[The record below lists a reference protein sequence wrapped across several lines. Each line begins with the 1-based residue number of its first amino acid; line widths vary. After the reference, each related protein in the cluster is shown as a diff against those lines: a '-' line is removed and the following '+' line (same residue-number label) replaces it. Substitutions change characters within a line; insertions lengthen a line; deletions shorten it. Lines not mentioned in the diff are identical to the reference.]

1 MSPSHTAVTQSHPER
16 PDAASDS
23 RSPGRHTPGTRARLA
38 LVVLLLVTLV
48 SCAVGPPPGDDPVDG
63 PPPAERSPT
72 APARAADT
80 EPSPVDSD
88 FDLGLRIT
96 LQAYHEVGMV
106 EDDSLT
112 DWVRDIGYR
121 VASVAP
127 ERALFTF
134 HLIDLPY
141 PNAFALPGGFVFVT
155 RGMIEMGL
163 TDAELAA
170 LLGHE
175 IGHVIGRHFERSQR
189 LASIL
194 SLAQIAL
201 LVGAIFA
208 ADDVGASSAR
218 YEREGDLVYRG
229 SSGGDALVQGVPAF
243 GGLFRTLVERKYGR
257 GLEYEADEWGAKL
270 ATQAGYPSTSAARM
284 LRLFRTHIHEETT
297 YGYWLTHPFFSDR
310 VPRAEA
316 YARSLPP
323 PPRAPADY
331 AYRRNVQRQLI
342 RAAERRPDELEAA
355 FIYHLALGA
364 DPHGRSALEAGR
376 EILRFRARRDRK
388 KQALLREVY
397 PMQSDYDSLL
407 AIADRIIPDSELRR
421 HLADERDSLDTA
433 RTEILPEYLTKIDGD
448 LRATSLLERFVR
460 NYPDHPRYPEV
471 LVLLAENYRRS
482 ARPDRAASRY
492 QELLDEHPDAPE
504 SARAAEGLATVI
516 PRMESPIAMQELLD
530 GGLPDSLRDA
540 AGTRMDEI
548 VLEVESLEDA
558 SEFLERFPRSP
569 HADAM
574 RAQLEAR
581 AQEMFREARIL
592 EGVAQKQQALDT
604 YHRILFLAPDS
615 AIADEARDRIDVLVR
630 AG

>member
-1 MSPSHTAVTQSHPER
+1 M
-16 PDAASDS
+16 
-23 RSPGRHTPGTRARLA
+23 GRRGARLA
-38 LVVLLLVTLV
+38 LLVVAVVTAL
-48 SCAVGPPPGDDPVDG
+48 SCAVAPAPDDDPVDDRA
-63 PPPAERSPT
+63 PAPERSRP
-72 APARAADT
+72 APRSAAVE

-127 ERALFTF
+127 EPSLFTF

-218 YEREGDLVYRG
+218 YERDGDLVYRG

-284 LRLFRTHIHEETT
+284 LRLFRTRIHEETT

-310 VPRAEA
+310 VTRAES
-316 YARSLPP
+316 YARTLPP
-323 PPRAPADY
+323 PPRAPAEY
-331 AYRRNVQRQLI
+331 AFRRNIQRQLI
-342 RAAERRPDELEAA
+342 RVAERRPDELEAA
-355 FIYHLALGA
+355 FVYHLALGA
-364 DPHGRSALEAGR
+364 DPHGRTALEAGR

-397 PMQSDYDSLL
+397 PMQTDYDSLL

-421 HLADERDSLDTA
+421 RLADERDSLDAA
-433 RTEILPEYLTKIDGD
+433 RSEILPEYLQKIDGD

-460 NYPDHPRYPEV
+460 NYPDHPRYAEV

-482 ARPDRAASRY
+482 ARADRAASRY
-492 QELLDEHPDAPE
+492 LELLEEYPDAPE
-504 SARAAEGLATVI
+504 AVRAREGLATVI
-516 PRMESPIAMQELLD
+516 PRMESPLVMQELLD
-530 GGLPDSLRDA
+530 GALPDSLRDDA
-540 AGTRMDEI
+540 ATRMGEI

-558 SEFLERFPRSP
+558 AEFLERFPGSP
-569 HADAM
+569 HAEAM

-581 AQEMFREARIL
+581 AQDMFREARIL

-615 AIADEARDRIDVLVR
+615 AIADQARDRIDLLVR
-630 AG
+630 SG